1 MGYSPWGHQESDT
14 NEQLILSDTNER
26 LILNTDKPVSRAFR
40 KYSHPA
46 AKKTPLSLTS
56 LAMYRKKNL
65 HFSSLSLLVISSG
78 MAVSGAISI
87 FYKIISNI
95 FLLLF

>member
-26 LILNTDKPVSRAFR
+26 LILITDKPVSRAFR
-40 KYSHPA
+40 KYSHPV

-65 HFSSLSLLVISSG
+65 HFSSPSLLVISSG

>member
-26 LILNTDKPVSRAFR
+26 LILITDKPVSTAFR
-40 KYSHPA
+40 KYSHSA

-56 LAMYRKKNL
+56 LATYHKKNL

-87 FYKIISNI
+87 FYKIISSI